1 MTKKKRWQASIIS
14 LIIQFYM
21 LELGP
26 DNFYPI
32 QGMELVLS
40 PDRIIPTWRMGF
52 DCKSEGKRDQ
62 PF

>member
-1 MTKKKRWQASIIS
+1 M
-14 LIIQFYM
+14 IIQFYM